1 MNYSSIGVISLS
13 LLLILNHKFFAKS
26 ESDSAST
33 AYLRYKNY
41 LFSVTGFVAVD
52 ILWGILS
59 TFGPAILL
67 YIDTILFFIIMTF
80 SVLLWVHYVVSYLDP
95 RNRFGRALIYA
106 ANALFGL
113 EILILIVNFFTP
125 VLFYYDNEFDYVPG
139 VARYFTF
146 GVLFLMFLSTSI
158 HAYIISSRT
167 TGKAKIHNRTVA
179 FSGFAL
185 TLFMFFQNIYTDFPF
200 YTVGCLIATTL
211 IHVFIEEDQRKI
223 FNKEKETYN
232 HIAAS
237 LAEEFEAIYYIN
249 METGKYQEFSTS
261 EQYASLNVP
270 TTLNDFFSETR
281 ENIKKFVHP
290 DDQEFAESLFDKET
304 MLKNLE
310 DKSSYSFKYRLL
322 INGKPRYFS
331 FTVFRAGDNQH
342 IVVCDKD
349 VHDEITAESARLKK
363 QKDSLRALKTEK
375 ELARRDE
382 LTGVKNKTAYMELVS
397 SVQGNIDN
405 GLDYLTFSLV
415 VCDINNLKEV
425 NDLEGH
431 RAGDE
436 YIKECC
442 TFICSIFA
450 HSPVFR
456 IGGDEF
462 VVFLRGN
469 DFSIKE
475 SLVEKFKKE
484 ITYNAKTNTG
494 PIVAIGM
501 STYKPESDVS
511 VSDIFER
518 ADNLMYENKRSLK
531 TIQGRL

>member
-1 MNYSSIGVISLS
+1 M
-13 LLLILNHKFFAKS
+13 
-26 ESDSAST
+26 
-33 AYLRYKNY
+33 
-41 LFSVTGFVAVD
+41 
-52 ILWGILS
+52 
-59 TFGPAILL
+59 
-67 YIDTILFFIIMTF
+67 
-80 SVLLWVHYVVSYLDP
+80 
-95 RNRFGRALIYA
+95 
-106 ANALFGL
+106 
-113 EILILIVNFFTP
+113 
-125 VLFYYDNEFDYVPG
+125 
-139 VARYFTF
+139 
-146 GVLFLMFLSTSI
+146 
-158 HAYIISSRT
+158 
-167 TGKAKIHNRTVA
+167 
-179 FSGFAL
+179 
-185 TLFMFFQNIYTDFPF
+185 
-200 YTVGCLIATTL
+200 
-211 IHVFIEEDQRKI
+211 
-223 FNKEKETYN
+223 
-232 HIAAS
+232 
-237 LAEEFEAIYYIN
+237 
-249 METGKYQEFSTS
+249 
-261 EQYASLNVP
+261 P
-270 TTLNDFFSETR
+270 TTLNDFFSETK

-310 DKSSYSFKYRLL
+310 YKSSYSFKYRLM
-322 INGKPRYFS
+322 IKGKPRYFS

-363 QKDSLRALKTEK
+363 QKDSLKALKTEK

-382 LTGVKNKTAYMELVS
+382 LTGVKNKTAYMELAS

-405 GLDYLTFSLV
+405 GLDYLTFALV

-442 TFICSIFA
+442 NFICGIFA

-475 SLVEKFKKE
+475 ALVEKFKKE
-484 ITYNAKTNTG
+484 ITNNAEAKKG
-494 PIVAIGM
+494 PVVAIGM

-518 ADNLMYENKRSLK
+518 ADNLMYENKRNLK

>member
-1 MNYSSIGVISLS
+1 MYYSSIGMLS
-13 LLLILNHKFFAKS
+13 FALLLIINHRALAGTETGVATLAFYRYRKFLIS
-26 ESDSAST
+26 VL
-33 AYLRYKNY
+33 AYM
-41 LFSVTGFVAVD
+41 ACD
-52 ILWGILS
+52 ILWGFFSFLNQ
-59 TFGPAILL
+59 PLL
-67 YIDTILFFIIMTF
+67 IYIDTILYFLTMLV
-80 SVLLWVHYVVSYLDP
+80 SVQLWVEYEVSYLDP
-95 RNRFGRALIYA
+95 KDLSGRILSYLGRAIT
-106 ANALFGL
+106 GL
-113 EILILIVNFFTP
+113 EVIILLVNFFHP
-125 VLFYYDNEFDYVPG
+125 ILFYYDENVSYIPG
-139 VARYFTF
+139 SARYLTF
-146 GVLFLMFLSTSI
+146 GLLFIMFLLTSL
-158 HAYIISSRT
+158 HAFWVASRSI
-167 TGKAKIHNRTVA
+167 GKERTHSRTVA
-179 FSGFAL
+179 FSGIGL
-185 TLFMFFQNIYTDFPF
+185 TVFIIFQIMEPLYPF
-200 YTVGCLIATTL
+200 YTMGCIVATCL
-211 IHVFIEEDQRKI
+211 IHVFVEEGEKKVFDR
-223 FNKEKETYN
+223 EKETYN
-232 HIAAS
+232 NIAAS
-237 LAEEFEAIYYIN
+237 LAEEYEAIYYIN
-249 METGKYQEFSTS
+249 IETGKYQEFSTS

-270 TTLNDFFSETR
+270 TTLNDFFSETK

-310 DKSSYSFKYRLL
+310 DKSSYSFKYRLM
-322 INGKPRYFS
+322 IKGKPRYFS

-363 QKDSLRALKTEK
+363 QKDSLKALKTEK

-442 TFICSIFA
+442 NFICGIFA

-475 SLVEKFKKE
+475 ALVERFKKE
-484 ITYNAKTNTG
+484 ITNNAEAKKG
-494 PIVAIGM
+494 PVVAIGM

>member
-1 MNYSSIGVISLS
+1 MYYSSIGVISLS

-26 ESDSAST
+26 ESVSAST

-41 LFSVTGFVAVD
+41 FFSVMGFASVD

-59 TFGPAILL
+59 SLNASALL
-67 YIDTILFFIIMTF
+67 YIDTIFYFIIMTF

-95 RNRFGRALIYA
+95 RNRFGRVLIYA
-106 ANALFGL
+106 ANVLFAL

-167 TGKAKIHNRTVA
+167 TEKEIMHNRTVA

-185 TLFMFFQNIYTDFPF
+185 TLFMFFQIIYTYFPF

-211 IHVFIEEDQRKI
+211 IHVFIEEDERKI

-249 METGKYQEFSTS
+249 METGQYQEFSTS
-261 EQYASLNVP
+261 EKYASLNVP
-270 TTLNDFFSETR
+270 TTLNDFFSETK

-290 DDQEFAESLFDKET
+290 DDQEFAQSLFVKET

-363 QKDSLRALKTEK
+363 QKDSLKALKTEK

-397 SVQGNIDN
+397 SAQSNIEN
-405 GLDYLTFSLV
+405 GLDYLTFALV

-494 PIVAIGM
+494 PVVAIGM
-501 STYKPESDVS
+501 SAYNPESDVS

-531 TIQGRL
+531 SIQD

>member
-1 MNYSSIGVISLS
+1 MYYSSVGVISLS

-26 ESDSAST
+26 GDNSAST
-33 AYLRYKNY
+33 AYLRYRNY

-52 ILWGILS
+52 ILWGFLS
-59 TFGPAILL
+59 TFTAAILL
-67 YIDTILFFIIMTF
+67 YIDTILYFVIMTF

-95 RNRFGRALIYA
+95 RNRFGRILVCA

-113 EILILIVNFFTP
+113 EILILILNFFTP
-125 VLFYYDNEFDYVPG
+125 VLFFYDHEFKYVPG

-146 GVLFLMFLSTSI
+146 GILFLMFLSTSI

-167 TGKAKIHNRTVA
+167 SGNVKIHNRTVA

-185 TLFMFFQNIYTDFPF
+185 TLFMFFQNIYTDYPF

-211 IHVFIEEDQRKI
+211 IHVFIEEDERKI

-261 EQYASLNVP
+261 DKYASLNVP
-270 TTLNDFFSETR
+270 TNLKDFFSETK

-290 DDQEFAESLFDKET
+290 DDQEFAQSLFVKET

-363 QKDSLRALKTEK
+363 QKDSLKALKTEK

-397 SVQGNIDN
+397 SAQSNIEN
-405 GLDYLTFSLV
+405 GLDYLTFALV

-442 TFICSIFA
+442 TFICNIFA

-475 SLVEKFKKE
+475 SLIEKFKKE
-484 ITYNAKTNTG
+484 IAYNAKTNTG
-494 PIVAIGM
+494 PVIAIGM
-501 STYKPESDVS
+501 SAYKPESDVS

-531 TIQGRL
+531 TIQG